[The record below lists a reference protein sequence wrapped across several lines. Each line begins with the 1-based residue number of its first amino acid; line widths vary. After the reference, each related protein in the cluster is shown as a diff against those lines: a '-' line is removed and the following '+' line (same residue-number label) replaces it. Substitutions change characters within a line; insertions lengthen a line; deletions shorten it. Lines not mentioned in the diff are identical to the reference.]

1 MTTPYTGGCRCG
13 AVRYECSAEP
23 MFPGNCYCRQ
33 CQKASGSGHVSA
45 FAVPQ
50 EALAITGEVKYF
62 DHRADSGNTASNG
75 FCPECGAAVVGK
87 SSGMP
92 GLVAIK
98 AASLDDPSWFKPG
111 MNIFTASAQP
121 WDSMDPNLPEFEGM
135 PEL

>member
-45 FAVPQ
+45 FAVPE
-50 EALAITGEVKYF
+50 EALTITGEVKYF
-62 DHRADSGNTASNG
+62 DHPADNGNTASNG
-75 FCPECGAAVVGK
+75 FCPTCGAPVLGK

-92 GLVAIK
+92 GLMVIK

-111 MNIFTASAQP
+111 MNIFTESAQP
-121 WDSMDPNLPEFEGM
+121 WDPMDPDLPAFEGM